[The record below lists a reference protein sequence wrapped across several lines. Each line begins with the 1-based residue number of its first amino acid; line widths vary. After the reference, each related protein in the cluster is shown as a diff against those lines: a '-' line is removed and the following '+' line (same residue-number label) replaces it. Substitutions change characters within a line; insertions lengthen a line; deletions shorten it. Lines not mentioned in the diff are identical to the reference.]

1 MTSSKIQLQQ
11 ILTDPLWIM
20 MEVSMKLTSCLMRFS
35 STVQYYR
42 LLSQSEYTFGK
53 KSNRIFF
60 KNTFSHGLY
69 RTSIAGDK
77 VKFIFLLK
85 LKNEDSKSYK
95 TIELI
100 IRSKRLINSSVSIY
114 YPYQMNE
121 TERLLLTS
129 NNGIKEYRKI
139 LGFRGSN

>member
-1 MTSSKIQLQQ
+1 MTSSKIQLQE
-11 ILTDPLWIM
+11 ILNDPLWII
-20 MEVSMKLTSCLMRFS
+20 MEVTMKLKSCLMRFS
-35 STVQYYR
+35 STSQYYR

-53 KSNRIFF
+53 KSNRLFF

-69 RTSIAGDK
+69 RMSIAGDK

-85 LKNEDSKSYK
+85 LKNEDSKPFK
-95 TIELI
+95 TMELM

-114 YPYQMNE
+114 FPYQMNG

-129 NNGIKEYRKI
+129 KNGINEYRKI
-139 LGFRGSN
+139 LGFRGFI